1 MNRHAVWESIDL
13 HPHPAE
19 HYEGDHWGKICM
31 SDAGVYRFRA
41 GNVWYSCPQDWAARI
56 HAGEQNTRG
65 KIKEAITLLEKTR
78 SAFKSPDVQSAREIL
93 ESVLGDI

>member
-41 GNVWYSCPQDWAARI
+41 GNVWYSCPQEWAARI
-56 HAGEQNTRG
+56 HAE
-65 KIKEAITLLEKTR
+65 EAITLLEKTR